1 MLETLEQCLVAVRDQ
16 TKGRLP
22 NSIRVA
28 AQAALLLV
36 DKYFSFTD
44 ECEVYQIAI
53 GMLLQH
59 GSLHMMFY

>member
-1 MLETLEQCLVAVRDQ
+1 MLESLEQCMVAVRDQ

-28 AQAALLLV
+28 AQASLLLI

-53 GMLLQH
+53 GT
-59 GSLHMMFY
+59 SITFYNHILY